1 MKESVSPSKDEL
13 LLLKLVSKFPIIY
26 DVGVKKVA
34 LLERLLDDDGGPC
47 LASSLS
53 IGS

>member
-1 MKESVSPSKDEL
+1 VKESVSPSKDEL
-13 LLLKLVSKFPIIY
+13 LLLVSKFPIIY

>member
-13 LLLKLVSKFPIIY
+13 LLLVSKFPIIY
-26 DVGVKKVA
+26 DVGVTKVA